1 MLDAALEV
9 HVLNGARDFDQN
21 ARKVRLDALRADLTD
36 NRTHLVEHEI
46 DAYLD
51 RHSLTAPEGSAER
64 ATLAKR
70 IMRAEIEALQRT
82 LERDR
87 GDYGGKPVD
96 PIVTPPSAAP
106 ETLEPVPVKKLFKDY
121 IASRQALGKHKDG
134 AKAWETAILHLV
146 KFLGH
151 SDARRITKRNLL
163 DWRDKLVA
171 EKKST
176 KTIADKYLAS
186 VRAMLRW
193 AHENDH
199 LPTNEAEAVR
209 QEVAKKRRTREA
221 GYTDAEAIAVLKVST
236 GYQPKST
243 DNPAH
248 RESTHIVSAKRW
260 VPILCAFTGAR
271 VSEMTQL
278 RKEDL
283 RQEGDRWVIRIT
295 PDAGSVKT
303 GDFRDVPLH
312 QQVIALGFADFVQ
325 SARPG
330 PLFHAGKTPAR
341 FLASARGTSG
351 RISQWLH
358 ELELVPEG
366 IQPSHAWRHR
376 FKTQARDI
384 GADTGDASE
393 LKALAVNAP
402 STGGILAPDSTST
415 TILEKVVEMSPI
427 RQLATV
433 IQMSGSSLKVPRLV
447 DRVEPQIVAETGSKP
462 DDEPSFEEITL
473 EPFLAGVSVP
483 MTLSLLEDSHVN
495 LDSFV
500 TGHIAKQFALK
511 ESQWFVNGNGTTAPE
526 GVMSASAGI
535 EELDDAATMVQ
546 PNDLVRMF
554 YELPQ
559 EHAAN
564 GAWLMNP
571 KTMSCSPEIGQ

>member
-1 MLDAALEV
+1 MAGDRLADLRSPITTADFGRAVWSRYMAALAEDEQNRARYPTPGQIEAATDRAIKRIQKDGIDPSDPLAMLDAALEV

-21 ARKVRLDALRADLTD
+21 ARKVRLDALRADLTE

-51 RHSLTAPEGSAER
+51 RYSLTAPEGSAER

-70 IMRAEIEALQRT
+70 IMRAEIEALERT

-96 PIVTPPSAAP
+96 PVVTPPTAAP
-106 ETLEPVPVKKLFKDY
+106 EALEPVPIKKLFKDY

-171 EKKST
+171 EKKSA

-248 RESTHIVSAKRW
+248 RESTHIVAAKRW
-260 VPILCAFTGAR
+260 VPILCAFIGAR

-325 SARPG
+325 AARPG

-376 FKTQARDI
+376 FKTLARDI
-384 GADTGDASE
+384 GADNRVVDAIQGHAGRTAGDDYGD
-393 LKALAVNAP
+393 V
-402 STGGILAPDSTST
+402 
-415 TILEKVVEMSPI
+415 
-427 RQLATV
+427 
-433 IQMSGSSLKVPRLV
+433 SL
-447 DRVEPQIVAETGSKP
+447 
-462 DDEPSFEEITL
+462 
-473 EPFLAGVSVP
+473 
-483 MTLSLLEDSHVN
+483 
-495 LDSFV
+495 
-500 TGHIAKQFALK
+500 IAKARVIDALPDYNLK
-511 ESQWFVNGNGTTAPE
+511 E
-526 GVMSASAGI
+526 
-535 EELDDAATMVQ
+535 
-546 PNDLVRMF
+546 
-554 YELPQ
+554 
-559 EHAAN
+559 
-564 GAWLMNP
+564 
-571 KTMSCSPEIGQ
+571 

>member
-1 MLDAALEV
+1 MAGQVKNLKVKGGRFYARVAVPAHLRQIIGKTELVKPLGGERRAAMKALPAAVATLQRQIATAEATTAGDRLDDLRTPITTEDFSRAIWQRYSDMLAEDEQTRARYPTPDQIGAATDRAIKRIQKDGIDTSDPLAMLDAALEV
-9 HVLNGARDFDQN
+9 HVLKGAREFDQN
-21 ARKVRLDALRADLTD
+21 TRKARLDALRKDLAAD
-36 NRTHLVEHEI
+36 RTHPAEHEI
-46 DAYLD
+46 AAYLD

-87 GDYGGKPVD
+87 GDYGGKPAD
-96 PIVTPPSAAP
+96 PVVSPPAAAAAP
-106 ETLEPVPVKKLFKDY
+106 LEPVPIKKLFKDY

-134 AKAWETAILHLV
+134 AKAWETAVLHLI

-193 AHENDH
+193 AHENDL

-221 GYTDAEAIAVLKVST
+221 GYTDAEAIAVLKAST
-236 GYQPKST
+236 GYQPKAT

-248 RESTHIVSAKRW
+248 RESAHITDAKRW
-260 VPILCAFTGAR
+260 VPLLCAFTGAR

-312 QQVIALGFADFVQ
+312 KQVISMGFADFVRT
-325 SARPG
+325 ARAG
-330 PLFHAGKTPAR
+330 PLFHGGKTPAR

-351 RISQWLH
+351 RISQWLQD
-358 ELELVPEG
+358 LDLVPDG
-366 IQPSHAWRHR
+366 VQPSHAWRHR
-376 FKTQARDI
+376 FKTLARDI
-384 GADTGDASE
+384 GADSRVVDAIQGHAGRTASDDYGD
-393 LKALAVNAP
+393 V
-402 STGGILAPDSTST
+402 
-415 TILEKVVEMSPI
+415 
-427 RQLATV
+427 
-433 IQMSGSSLKVPRLV
+433 SL
-447 DRVEPQIVAETGSKP
+447 
-462 DDEPSFEEITL
+462 
-473 EPFLAGVSVP
+473 
-483 MTLSLLEDSHVN
+483 
-495 LDSFV
+495 
-500 TGHIAKQFALK
+500 IAKARVIDALPDY
-511 ESQWFVNGNGTTAPE
+511 N
-526 GVMSASAGI
+526 I
-535 EELDDAATMVQ
+535 E
-546 PNDLVRMF
+546 
-554 YELPQ
+554 
-559 EHAAN
+559 
-564 GAWLMNP
+564 
-571 KTMSCSPEIGQ
+571 